1 MMNYKFRVF
10 FLLSLVWSIQG
21 CVAAAATGAVAGT
34 AAVVDP
40 RTTGTVIEDEAIEL
54 KARKAL
60 VSNKSVNEQ
69 VHINFTSY
77 NTQVL
82 VTGEAPTEELRQQV
96 IEMVRTTEK
105 VKHVYNEVTIAAP
118 SSMVSR
124 SSDTV
129 LTSKVKT
136 KLLASNDVRGNNV
149 KVVTEK
155 GIVYLMGLVT
165 RKEADTA
172 ADIASQTG
180 GVQKVVKLFEN
191 TD

>member
-1 MMNYKFRVF
+1 MWRVKINEEPR
-10 FLLSLVWSIQG
+10 LHVQPSG
-21 CVAAAATGAVAGT
+21 VAAELVAGT

-40 RTTGTVIEDEAIEL
+40 RTTGTVVEDEAIEL
-54 KARKAL
+54 KARKIL
-60 VSNKSVNEQ
+60 LDNEQINDQ

-77 NTQVL
+77 NTRVL
-82 VTGEAPTEELRQQV
+82 VTGEAPTEELRQKV
-96 IEMVRTTEK
+96 IEMVQSVAK
-105 VKHVYNEVTIAAP
+105 VSHVYDEVTIAAP
-118 SSMVSR
+118 SAIVSR

-165 RKEADTA
+165 RTEGDTA
-172 ADIASQTG
+172 ANIASQTG
-180 GVQKVVKLFEN
+180 GVQKVVKLFEY

>member
-1 MMNYKFRVF
+1 MRNCNLRLLCLLA
-10 FLLSLVWSIQG
+10 FLWTLEG

-40 RTTGTVIEDEAIEL
+40 RTTGTVVEDEAIEL

-60 VSNKSVNEQ
+60 LENEAVNDQ
-69 VHINFTSY
+69 VHVNFTSY

-82 VTGEAPTEELRQQV
+82 VTGEVPAEELRQQV
-96 IEMVRTTEK
+96 IEIVRGIAK
-105 VKHVYNEVTIAAP
+105 VSHVYDELTIAAP
-118 SSMVSR
+118 SAIVSR

-136 KLLASNDVRGNNV
+136 KLLASSEVRGNNV

-165 RKEADTA
+165 RKEGDTA
-172 ADIASQTG
+172 ANIASQTG
-180 GVQKVVKLFEN
+180 GVQKVVKLFEY

>member
-1 MMNYKFRVF
+1 MRNCNLHVF
-10 FLLSLVWSIQG
+10 CLLSFIWILQG

-40 RTTGTVIEDEAIEL
+40 RTTGTIIEDEAIEL

-60 VSNKSVNEQ
+60 INNDAVNDQ

-77 NTQVL
+77 NMYVL
-82 VTGEAPTEELRQQV
+82 VTGEAPSEELRQEI
-96 IEMVRTTEK
+96 IEMVRTTDK
-105 VKHVYNEVTIAAP
+105 VKHVYNEITVAAP

-155 GIVYLMGLVT
+155 GIVYLMGLTT
-165 RKEADTA
+165 RKEADA
-172 ADIASQTG
+172 AANIASQTG
-180 GVQKVVKLFEN
+180 GVQKVVKLFEYS
-191 TD
+191 D